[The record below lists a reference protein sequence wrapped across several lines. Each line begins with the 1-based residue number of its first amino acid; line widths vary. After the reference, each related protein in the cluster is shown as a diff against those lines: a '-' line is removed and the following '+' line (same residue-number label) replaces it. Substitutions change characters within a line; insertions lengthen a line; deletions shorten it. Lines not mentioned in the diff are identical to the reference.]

1 MTSRSSLGEELVEN
15 FQLLLQFYPND
26 DCASVVKENMLSLPD
41 KRTFQNVMKF
51 VFDIL
56 KPSWRSEISSRFIT
70 PQDERQFNNML
81 CDHFKALRKVISK
94 PCELKPDEEID
105 KDILQEFNDLTKECD
120 NLRKQIQQ
128 KREENEQAVA
138 HQMEI
143 LQLVVSAGYWNE
155 DIKRRFLDISDKN
168 IIAEMIK
175 KKDNSLNELKY
186 LKEKLQPYF
195 VHVYHI
201 YNKVDCACQPVF
213 NLPDEKVSK
222 ISDFL
227 CEVDRNRI
235 CVDIMQLKLIS
246 AVKILKIKYA
256 KSIDPNVQFDEHV
269 PSALIEKL
277 EELVSAD
284 VDENTSVDINTLLG
298 SSPLVVDMNSPAD
311 DASLGF
317 TPITHVTPIARD
329 WMKLKK
335 KPVKMDLE
343 SLAECVVPAKVC
355 ASPVRIIPTQIV
367 SDQFEKPKS
376 NETIMAVVERMRSR
390 MAETP
395 SKFATHRFNSSDLK
409 TSFPSFCST
418 TGPPLHYP
426 MSALKFENSTPV
438 SKSQVPIL
446 SRTTGR
452 RQSMGFAK
460 PANCLVRRQL
470 ACTPLTKMKPPT
482 TSGKPKSVTGTNEDK
497 ILDKLV
503 QQLVEDKNNESFDSD
518 SLADDLDLSLSG
530 VERIQYP
537 CAGNEFPIQINSN
550 HETGLSSTQAEHT
563 APLLEHPILSEVIED
578 DRELSALINSICED
592 ECPNSQDLDEKE
604 QLDIFLSDKEIS
616 KIYDSQQKSQRK
628 PEVAKKSGRPSLDLL
643 IERFNAIKKGQQQ
656 K

>member
-94 PCELKPDEEID
+94 PYGLKPDEEID
-105 KDILQEFNDLTKECD
+105 KDILQEFKDLTKECD
-120 NLRKQIQQ
+120 NLRQQIQQ
-128 KREENEQAVA
+128 KKEENERAVA
-138 HQMEI
+138 HQIEV
-143 LQLVVSAGYWNE
+143 LQLVVSTGYWNE
-155 DIKRRFLDISDKN
+155 GIKRRFLDISDKN

-277 EELVSAD
+277 EEL
-284 VDENTSVDINTLLG
+284 
-298 SSPLVVDMNSPAD
+298 
-311 DASLGF
+311 
-317 TPITHVTPIARD
+317 ARD

-395 SKFATHRFNSSDLK
+395 SKFATQRFNSSDLK
-409 TSFPSFCST
+409 TSFPSLCST

-470 ACTPLTKMKPPT
+470 ACTPLTKIKPPT
-482 TSGKPKSVTGTNEDK
+482 TSEKPKSVTGTNVDK

-537 CAGNEFPIQINSN
+537 CGGNEFPIQINSN
-550 HETGLSSTQAEHT
+550 HKTGLPSTQAEHT
-563 APLLEHPILSEVIED
+563 VPLLEHPILSEVIED

-628 PEVAKKSGRPSLDLL
+628 PEVAKKTGRPSLDLL
-643 IERFNAIKKGQQQ
+643 IERFNAIKKGEQQT
-656 K
+656 